1 MWRHILK
8 RLAQA
13 IPLTWG
19 ILTITFFISHLAPGD
34 PMDMYMEQQ
43 RQRQVDPEIIEL
55 LRQKYGLDLPIH
67 VQYVKWLGNVI
78 KGDFGESFRYRRP
91 VLDLIAERIP
101 YTLQLTLLALLF
113 STSLGIIIGIV
124 SAVKQYSAL
133 DKSVTMGS
141 LIIYSIPGFWMA
153 LMLVLV
159 FSVYLGWLPTSQ
171 TRSMDYEFFSMGEKI
186 LDRIWHLILPVFVL
200 GVGSAAHKA
209 RYVRNRL
216 LEVLNEEYILSA
228 RARGLKEKMVI
239 FRHALRNAMIPLVT
253 ILGLHLPALLSG
265 SVLIESIFAWP
276 GMGMLAVGAVGGRD
290 YPVMMATL
298 MISAILTIVGSLL
311 ADIAY
316 VALDPRVSYEKKK
329 PV

>member
-1 MWRHILK
+1 MWKHILK

-34 PMDMYMEQQ
+34 PMDMYIEQQ

-67 VQYVKWLGNVI
+67 IQYVKWLGNVV

-91 VLDLIAERIP
+91 VLDLIGERIP

-113 STSLGIIIGIV
+113 STSLGIILGIV
-124 SAVKQYSAL
+124 SAIKQYSAL
-133 DKSVTMGS
+133 DKGVTLGS

-159 FSVYLGWLPTSQ
+159 FSVYLRWLPTSQ
-171 TRSMDYEFFSMGEKI
+171 TRSMDYEFFSLGQKI

-228 RARGLKEKMVI
+228 RARGLTEKMVI
-239 FRHALRNAMIPLVT
+239 FKHALRNAMIPLVT

-276 GMGMLAVGAVGGRD
+276 GMGTLAVSAVGGRD

-298 MISAILTIVGSLL
+298 MISAILTIIGSLL
-311 ADIAY
+311 ADITY

>member
-8 RLAQA
+8 RIAQA
-13 IPLTWG
+13 VPLTWG
-19 ILTITFFISHLAPGD
+19 ILTITFFISHMAPGD
-34 PMDMYMEQQ
+34 PMDMYMERQ
-43 RQRQVDPEIIEL
+43 RQRQVDPEIIEF

-67 VQYVKWLGNVI
+67 VQYVRWLGNVI
-78 KGDFGESFRYRRP
+78 RGDFGESFRYRRP
-91 VLDLIAERIP
+91 VIDLIAERIP

-124 SAVKQYSAL
+124 SAIKQYSAL
-133 DKSVTMGS
+133 DKGVTLGS

-153 LMLVLV
+153 LILILV

-171 TRSMDYEFFSMGEKI
+171 TRSMDYEFFSMGGKI

-200 GVGSAAHKA
+200 GIGTAAHKA

-239 FRHALRNAMIPLVT
+239 LKHALRNAMIPLVT

-276 GMGMLAVGAVGGRD
+276 GMGTLAVGAVVGRD

>member
-1 MWRHILK
+1 MWKHILK
-8 RLAQA
+8 RMVQA
-13 IPLTWG
+13 IPLIFG
-19 ILTITFFISHLAPGD
+19 ILTITFFISHMAPGD
-34 PMDMYMEQQ
+34 PMDMYIEQQ
-43 RQRQVDPEIIEL
+43 RQRTVDPEFIEF

-67 VQYVKWLGNVI
+67 VQYVKWLGNVV
-78 KGDFGESFRYRRP
+78 KGDFGESFRHRRP

-101 YTLQLTLLALLF
+101 YTLQLALLALLF
-113 STSLGIIIGIV
+113 STSLGIILGIV
-124 SAVKQYSAL
+124 SAVKQYTAL
-133 DKSVTMGS
+133 DKGVTLGS

-159 FSVYLGWLPTSQ
+159 FAVNLGWLPTSQ
-171 TRSMDYEFFSMGEKI
+171 TRSMDYEFFSFGHKI
-186 LDRIWHLILPVFVL
+186 LDRLWHLILPVFVL
-200 GVGSAAHKA
+200 GIGSAAHKA

-239 FRHALRNAMIPLVT
+239 FKHALRNAMIPLVT

-276 GMGMLAVGAVGGRD
+276 GMGTLAVNAVSGRD

-298 MISAILTIVGSLL
+298 MISAILTILGSLL
-311 ADIAY
+311 ADITY